1 MIINKSNFD
10 KPVSKLTDSE
20 LIDELYIRLENNVRA
35 LKDQKR
41 LEDELKVVNAKLE
54 ESETLKSH
62 FISNITN
69 EILNPFAS
77 IIGLSKA
84 ILHVEKENWKK
95 VFSMVALIYSEASS
109 LDFQLKNIFAAA
121 KIEAGDIFPEI
132 GRVDICNLNL
142 NIVSSLKI
150 EAKKKKITFEPIYDF
165 DQREKSEDGIVYF
178 KTDPEKLKLI
188 LLNMLSNALKFS
200 YEETTIYIKFWID
213 DNNLFLSV
221 KDTGSG
227 ISEEHQKLIFD
238 RFKRVDSRI
247 SSLNRGHGLGLS
259 IIKALL
265 DLLGGEIMLKSIPD
279 LGTTFTIR
287 IPEANEDTFLMAS
300 GDNELFFNDNQ
311 VF

>member
-1 MIINKSNFD
+1 MIIKKSNFD
-10 KPVSKLTDSE
+10 KTIDKLTDTE
-20 LIDELYIRLENNVRA
+20 LIDELYIRLENNKRS

-41 LEDELKVVNAKLE
+41 LEEELKVVNLKLE

-121 KIEAGDIFPEI
+121 RIEAGDVYPEI
-132 GRVDICNLNL
+132 GRVDVVNLNQ
-142 NIVSSLKI
+142 NIIGTFKI
-150 EAKKKKITFEPIYDF
+150 EAKKKKITFEQIYDLN
-165 DQREKSEDGIVYF
+165 QGEKDENGNIIF

-188 LLNMLSNALKFS
+188 LLNLLSNALKNS
-200 YEETTIYIKFWID
+200 YEGTTIYVKFWID
-213 DNNLFLSV
+213 QNSLFLSV

-265 DLLGGEIMLKSIPD
+265 DLLDGDIKLESIPD
-279 LGTTFTIR
+279 RGTTFTIR
-287 IPEANEDTFLMAS
+287 VPEANEDTFLMAS

>member
-1 MIINKSNFD
+1 MIINTNNFEKSMNKF
-10 KPVSKLTDSE
+10 TDTE
-20 LIDELYIRLENNVRA
+20 LIDELYIRLENNKRA

-41 LEDELKVVNAKLE
+41 IEEELKIVNSKLE

-84 ILHVEKENWKK
+84 ILHVEKENWKR

-121 KIEAGDIFPEI
+121 KIEAGDIYPEI
-132 GRVDICNLNL
+132 GKVDLVNLNQGII
-142 NIVSSLKI
+142 NSLKI
-150 EAKKKKITFEPIYDF
+150 DAKKKKITFEQIYDLN
-165 DQREKSEDGIVYF
+165 QREKDEEGNILF

-188 LLNMLSNALKFS
+188 LLNLLSNALKYS
-200 YEETTIYIKFWID
+200 YEGTTIYIKFWIEQT
-213 DNNLFLSV
+213 NLFLSV
-221 KDTGSG
+221 KDNGSG
-227 ISEEHQKLIFD
+227 ISDEHQKLIFD

-265 DLLGGEIMLKSIPD
+265 DLLEGEIKLESIPD
-279 LGTTFTIR
+279 RGTTFTIR